1 MDTQSSPIRLLVVED
16 DNLICTLV
24 IEYFRSKEYTITTV
38 SDVETA
44 TQYLSQPPGY
54 DVVLLDLTLRGKDGF
69 ALLEDVDWQ
78 KTETALLVVSARD
91 GLEDRLR
98 AFRLGADD
106 YLIKPFA
113 LEELEARIKAVHR
126 RQQVPAS
133 QSAHL
138 FNLNGLTINF
148 AANTCYVN
156 EQQIS
161 LTALEFNILKYLV
174 QNRGRVVPRE
184 ELREEVWGNE
194 EDVALRTIDR
204 HVAKIRG
211 KLEPDSMTPTYL
223 QTIYGKGYQFA
234 CAEYAE

>member
-1 MDTQSSPIRLLVVED
+1 MNAKNPIRLLVVED

-24 IEYFRSKEYTITTV
+24 IDYFRSKEYTVTTV

-44 TQYLSQPPGY
+44 SQYLSQPPGY

-69 ALLEDVDWQ
+69 ALLEDVDWRQ
-78 KTETALLVVSARD
+78 TETALLVVSARD

-126 RQQVPAS
+126 RRQVP
-133 QSAHL
+133 SAESSHV
-138 FNLNGLTINF
+138 FDLNGLTINF

-156 EQQIS
+156 DQRIS
-161 LTALEFNILKYLV
+161 LTSLEFEILKYLA

-184 ELREEVWGNE
+184 ELRKEVWSTP

-204 HVAKIRG
+204 HVAKIRR

-234 CAEYAE
+234 AAEFAE

>member
-1 MDTQSSPIRLLVVED
+1 MDANNPIRLLVVED

-24 IEYFRSKEYTITTV
+24 IDYFRSKEYTVTTV

-44 TQYLSQPPGY
+44 SKYLSQPPGY

-69 ALLEDVDWQ
+69 ALLEEVEWRQ
-78 KTETALLVVSARD
+78 TETALLVVSARD

-126 RQQVPAS
+126 RHQVPS
-133 QSAHL
+133 SESSHV
-138 FNLNGLTINF
+138 FNLNGLTLNF

-156 EQQIS
+156 DQRVS
-161 LTALEFNILKYLV
+161 LTSLEFKILKYLV

-184 ELREEVWGNE
+184 ELRKEVWSNP

-204 HVAKIRG
+204 HMAKIRR
-211 KLEPDSMTPTYL
+211 KLEPDSMAPTYL

-234 CAEYAE
+234 AAEFAE

>member
-1 MDTQSSPIRLLVVED
+1 MNAQNPIRLLVVED

-24 IEYFRSKEYTITTV
+24 IDYFRSKEYTVTTV
-38 SDVETA
+38 SDVATA
-44 TQYLSQPPGY
+44 NQYLSQPPGY

-69 ALLEDVDWQ
+69 ALLEEIDWRQ
-78 KTETALLVVSARD
+78 TETALLVVSARD

-126 RQQVPAS
+126 RHEVPPS
-133 QSAHL
+133 ESSHV
-138 FNLNGLTINF
+138 FNLNGLTVNF
-148 AANTCYVN
+148 AANTCYVDD
-156 EQQIS
+156 QRVS
-161 LTALEFNILKYLV
+161 LTSLEFEILKYLV

-184 ELREEVWGNE
+184 ELREEVWSSP

-204 HVAKIRG
+204 HVAKIRR
-211 KLEPDSMTPTYL
+211 KLEPDSMTPTFL

-234 CAEYAE
+234 AAEFAE

>member
-1 MDTQSSPIRLLVVED
+1 MDTQTPIRLLVVED
-16 DNLICTLV
+16 DNLICSLV
-24 IEYFRSKEYTITTV
+24 VEHFRSKNYSVTTV

-44 TQYLSQPPGY
+44 TQYLSQPRGY

-69 ALLEDVDWQ
+69 TLLEDVEWRQID
-78 KTETALLVVSARD
+78 TALLVVSARD

-126 RQQVPAS
+126 RNGVSSP
-133 QSAHL
+133 QSSHIY
-138 FNLNGLTINF
+138 NIDDLTINF
-148 AANTCYVN
+148 AANTCFLGDKR
-156 EQQIS
+156 IP
-161 LTALEFNILKYLV
+161 LTALEFKILKYLV
-174 QNRGRVVPRE
+174 EHRGRVVPRE
-184 ELREEVWGNE
+184 ELRKAIW
-194 EDVALRTIDR
+194 DRSDAVALRTIDR

-234 CAEYAE
+234 CAEYAS

>member
-1 MDTQSSPIRLLVVED
+1 MNAKNPIRLLVVED

-24 IEYFRSKEYTITTV
+24 IDYFRSKEYTVTTV
-38 SDVETA
+38 SDVQTA
-44 TQYLSQPPGY
+44 SQYLSQPPGY

-69 ALLEDVDWQ
+69 ALLEEVDWRQ
-78 KTETALLVVSARD
+78 TETALLVVSARD

-126 RQQVPAS
+126 RHEVPTS
-133 QSAHL
+133 DSAHV

-156 EQQIS
+156 DQRIS
-161 LTALEFNILKYLV
+161 LTSLEFEILKYLV

-184 ELREEVWGNE
+184 ELRKEVWSDP

-204 HVAKIRG
+204 HVAKIRR

-234 CAEYAE
+234 AAEFVE